1 MKISDLSA
9 ADRDYKC
16 YRLFRQH
23 SSSNFLGIKIF
34 VYTKKGHKKL
44 MRKII
49 AYKIHNVVSVIFNNM
64 FEI

>member
-23 SSSNFLGIKIF
+23 SSSNFLGIKFF

-44 MRKII
+44 IRKKYRAQNAQCCFSYIQ
-49 AYKIHNVVSVIFNNM
+49 
-64 FEI
+64 